1 MYVYYILYTTLNL
14 VLSAEHLGIH
24 LMKPDESL
32 QSYLKDLQSS
42 PNVRLYIVLYSSDD
56 FFITQRCSR

>member
-32 QSYLKDLQSS
+32 QSYLKGLKICKVLQML
-42 PNVRLYIVLYSSDD
+42 VYI
-56 FFITQRCSR
+56 